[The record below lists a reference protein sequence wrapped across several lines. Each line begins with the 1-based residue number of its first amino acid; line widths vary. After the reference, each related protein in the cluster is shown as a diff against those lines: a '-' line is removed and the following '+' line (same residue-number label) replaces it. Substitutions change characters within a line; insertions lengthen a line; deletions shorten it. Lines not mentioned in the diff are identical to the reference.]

1 MTNAEQI
8 MQHLGGAA
16 FAHASRCEHFA
27 EAAGNGLG
35 FRLPYKR
42 SKDGSAAC
50 RISPEAG
57 GNYEMIFFR
66 IKSHRLER
74 VAEFHDV
81 APADL
86 ATTFANQTGLP
97 TR

>member
-8 MQHLGGAA
+8 MQYLGGAA

-50 RISPEAG
+50 RISPESG
-57 GNYEMIFFR
+57 GNYTMIFFR

-74 VAEFHDV
+74 VAEFHDIP
-81 APADL
+81 PADL
-86 ATTFANQTGLP
+86 TATFANQTGLP